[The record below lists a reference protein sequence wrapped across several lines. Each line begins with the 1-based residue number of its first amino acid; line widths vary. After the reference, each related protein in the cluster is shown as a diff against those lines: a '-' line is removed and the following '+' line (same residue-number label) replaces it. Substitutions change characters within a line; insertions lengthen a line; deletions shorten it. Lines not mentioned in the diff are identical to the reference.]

1 LPRALLNGPVMIW
14 TEPSVAAAGG
24 AAPVFVKSGEG
35 DANKDAST
43 NIAPSPVDG
52 SDELARLARILSG
65 WMIRIDRCVLWWA

>member
-1 LPRALLNGPVMIW
+1 MIW

-52 SDELARLARILSG
+52 SDELARLARIPLGLDDPHRPVRTLVGVAHGGS
-65 WMIRIDRCVLWWA
+65 

>member
-43 NIAPSPVDG
+43 NIAPSPVEMNSRG
-52 SDELARLARILSG
+52 WRVFLSG